1 MWAGG
6 KTRMIKRYTASGLL
20 PESSP
25 LYNTSIDT
33 YIEPFFGGGAMF
45 LHINKILKPKT
56 CFINDINHSIVNIYT
71 SISRI
76 LKYFKIPIAF
86 SIFVLNLEESGAFA
100 IVPFAASLS

>member
-45 LHINKILKPKT
+45 LHIN
-56 CFINDINHSIVNIYT
+56 
-71 SISRI
+71 
-76 LKYFKIPIAF
+76 
-86 SIFVLNLEESGAFA
+86 
-100 IVPFAASLS
+100 

>member
-33 YIEPFFGGGAMF
+33 YIEPFFGRY
-45 LHINKILKPKT
+45 
-56 CFINDINHSIVNIYT
+56 FIWENT
-71 SISRI
+71 
-76 LKYFKIPIAF
+76 LT
-86 SIFVLNLEESGAFA
+86 
-100 IVPFAASLS
+100 

>member
-45 LHINKILKPKT
+45 LHINKILKPSA
-56 CFINDINHSIVNIYT
+56 NQQLALHNVNMLLTEFRGGLPPKFWKENTIKKKK
-71 SISRI
+71 S
-76 LKYFKIPIAF
+76 
-86 SIFVLNLEESGAFA
+86 
-100 IVPFAASLS
+100 